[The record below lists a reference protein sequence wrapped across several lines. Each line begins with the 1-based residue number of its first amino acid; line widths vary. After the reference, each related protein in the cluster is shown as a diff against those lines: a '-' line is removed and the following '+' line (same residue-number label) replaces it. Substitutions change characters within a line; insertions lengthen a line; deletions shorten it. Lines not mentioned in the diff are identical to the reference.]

1 MNFLIFDWRAAS
13 RARTRPFQ
21 TFFTAPILWRI
32 RTSVGIWTKVQW
44 CCSGDCPSVQGAQ
57 PGTYTLLPLY
67 RQKRKKIQQ
76 ENHRVENTG
85 HAVDNHQP
93 LPAHQQVSSGDEL
106 RRSDFTFPEPPR
118 LNAAES
124 FAAVWSS
131 CAPTQGI
138 KAAPQINLASYRFTA
153 ARLIKSIAPTL
164 GISPGPS
171 AEVNGNN
178 SRPPTRNASSQMS
191 RGYEAPALT

>member
-1 MNFLIFDWRAAS
+1 M
-13 RARTRPFQ
+13 
-21 TFFTAPILWRI
+21 
-32 RTSVGIWTKVQW
+32 
-44 CCSGDCPSVQGAQ
+44 
-57 PGTYTLLPLY
+57 
-67 RQKRKKIQQ
+67 
-76 ENHRVENTG
+76 VENAVY
-85 HAVDNHQP
+85 AVDNHQP
-93 LPAHQQVSSGDEL
+93 WPAHQQVSSGGEL

-131 CAPTQGI
+131 CAPTHGI
-138 KAAPQINLASYRFTA
+138 KAAPQINLASYRSTA

>member
-1 MNFLIFDWRAAS
+1 M
-13 RARTRPFQ
+13 
-21 TFFTAPILWRI
+21 
-32 RTSVGIWTKVQW
+32 
-44 CCSGDCPSVQGAQ
+44 
-57 PGTYTLLPLY
+57 
-67 RQKRKKIQQ
+67 
-76 ENHRVENTG
+76 VENTV

-93 LPAHQQVSSGDEL
+93 LPAHQQLSSGGEL
-106 RRSDFTFPEPPR
+106 RRSDFTFLDSPR

-131 CAPTQGI
+131 WAPTHGI
-138 KAAPQINLASYRFTA
+138 KAAPQINLASYRSTA

-178 SRPPTRNASSQMS
+178 NRLSTRNASSQTFN
-191 RGYEAPALT
+191 GDAAPAL